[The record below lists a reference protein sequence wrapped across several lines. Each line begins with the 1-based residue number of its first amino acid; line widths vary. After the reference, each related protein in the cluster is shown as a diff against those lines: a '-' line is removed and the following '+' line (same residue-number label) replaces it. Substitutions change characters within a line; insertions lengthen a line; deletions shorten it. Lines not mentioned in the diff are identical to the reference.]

1 MDISAIIYA
10 AIGGGGG
17 AVFGVLV
24 FSLFRKMRGED
35 VSRLTGTA
43 SGVGGGLIGGLA
55 VAGGIGMGALYNN
68 MILPRIVP
76 LDDSDMI
83 AETPIFGVI
92 KEQSPEVYAQILF
105 PIDRA
110 VRNGGVKQEDLNE
123 GRKIYFSLI
132 EEKMQIAS
140 GEALRSL
147 EEVSEYQ
154 NKVLKEKEPR
164 ICTLILNGEP
174 YPAIDQYFSKE
185 DQKAEQT
192 VMVNFFTNEP
202 RDPEF
207 VTDLQRGKMLSEKAL
222 LEPMKEMG
230 ITDIRPDPSP
240 GAGNDVAHRKICDLA
255 IAFAKNKQGYSDE
268 DIMNVQAYLKSL

>member
-17 AVFGVLV
+17 AALGVLL
-24 FSLFRKMRGED
+24 FSLFRKIRRED
-35 VSRLTGTA
+35 ASNQSDMK
-43 SGVGGGLIGGLA
+43 SGVRGGLVGGLA
-55 VAGGIGMGALYNN
+55 VAGGIVMGALYDN
-68 MILPRIVP
+68 MVLPRIVP

-83 AETPIFGVI
+83 AEMPIFGVI
-92 KEQSPEVYAQILF
+92 KEQSPGAYSQILV

-110 VRNGGVKQEDLNE
+110 VRNGGVQQEDLNE
-123 GRKIYFSLI
+123 TRKVYFSLM

-147 EEVSEYQ
+147 EEISEYQ

-174 YPAIDQYFSKE
+174 YPAIDQYFSEE

-192 VMVNFFTNEP
+192 VMVNLFANEP

-207 VTDLQRGKMLSEKAL
+207 VTDLERGKMLAEKAL
-222 LEPMKEMG
+222 LKPMKTMG

-240 GAGNDVAHRKICDLA
+240 DAGNDAAHRKICDLA
-255 IAFAKNKQGYSDE
+255 IAFAKNKQAYSDE
-268 DIMNVQAYLKSL
+268 DIMNVQAYLTSF